1 MRYTLGIMLLALACQ
16 PRPLDVIEERAE
28 FPRDSLRNDR
38 LLIDELPK
46 DAERFSVTFEDQ
58 IELIGGKISPKDP
71 KPGQEIAVTAYYKV
85 LKPLPES
92 WKLFVHLDGVGIANR
107 MHGDHCPCNG
117 RYPTSYWQPKEI
129 VADTTYIATHGHPRA
144 DYIVWTGF
152 YIDKRRM
159 RVSKADPGRKDKDNR
174 GRIARL
180 TLGQ

>member
-1 MRYTLGIMLLALACQ
+1 MKWTWGLVALTLACQ
-16 PRPLDVIEERAE
+16 PRPLGVIEERAE
-28 FPRDSLRNDR
+28 FPRSALRNDR
-38 LLIDELPK
+38 LLVDKLPD

-58 IELIGGKISPKDP
+58 IELIGGKVSPPNP
-71 KPGQEIAVTAYYKV
+71 KPGQEIAITAYYKV

-107 MHGDHCPCNG
+107 MHGDHCPCDG
-117 RYPTSYWQPKEI
+117 RYPTSYWQPQEI
-129 VADTTYIATHGHPRA
+129 VADTTYISTHGHPRA

-159 RVSKADPGRKDKDNR
+159 RISKSDQGRRDKDNR